1 MSSYYTPLQRG
12 LKWFRKVMMELLF
25 GTALVNSWVV
35 FNMQREIKMPKK
47 IFLESV
53 IEGFTKN
60 PHPMAVSNSR
70 TATLTKNHAFEK
82 NGDKRR
88 KCAGCYENLRTTLS
102 SREAN
107 KKVKKIKSYCRDCNK
122 PQCLKCFYNTWRR
135 NLDPIQDG
143 RLSPPCCLPSVARA
157 RTTWRRNLDPIQDG
171 RLSPP
176 CCLPSVGAR
185 HKCWA
190 EQNLEIEAER
200 QAEDRKLCT

>member
-53 IEGFTKN
+53 IEGFTKKPTSN
-60 PHPMAVSNSR
+60 GGNSR

-122 PQCLKCFYNTWRR
+122 PQCLKCFYN
-135 NLDPIQDG
+135 
-143 RLSPPCCLPSVARA
+143 S
-157 RTTWRRNLDPIQDG
+157 
-171 RLSPP
+171 
-176 CCLPSVGAR
+176 
-185 HKCWA
+185 HM
-190 EQNLEIEAER
+190 
-200 QAEDRKLCT
+200 